1 MTVVLRPM
9 PVLFACQG
17 CPEFGQTARD
27 VGTILDQ
34 QRLAESHW
42 IGAPACNYWQLTST
56 ARSRFPVYALDGC
69 AKHCTQHWLAGH
81 GVRAQRHFTLAADG
95 ESASELAA
103 RIAERISADA

>member
-81 GVRAQRHFTLAADG
+81 GVRAQRHFTLGADG